1 MSGPTTRSNRPRVAA
16 AEGPLRGRSKQGCWT
31 CRFRRKKCD
40 EQQAGT
46 GLCGNCSR
54 LRIDCLGW
62 GERRP
67 EWSKDPAQLKA
78 FKDAMK
84 AKIHHHMRSS
94 SDPLLSIAEPSQ
106 PATIEAPSSAYP
118 SSSANL
124 SQETITAPI
133 PSLALS
139 SSLVRQL
146 SSNSVDPYNYR
157 AFVEHVRILVAGANL
172 PRSCGVA
179 FEEIARLGEWKH
191 GELDQGRLSYR
202 ELAKRA
208 LRIEE
213 TLQAGL
219 EQHTIPPV
227 SAGTVPF
234 IQDDKEDMLRFINFS
249 EDDESRTSHA
259 SSDVPPEFTVL
270 ATAPIMGTINPS
282 TFKEKVPYS
291 LGLLPEVKG
300 SVVEPTVSMPHL
312 TGLLFLHSIVSGLN
326 QKVPEILSTSEQ
338 LIQLLMADERSGKL
352 PKNQKLLAVALVG
365 CLSDT
370 DNELVSG
377 LLASTL
383 GSVNDNET
391 AYNSAIALAHRTDP
405 LGYVA

>member
-1 MSGPTTRSNRPRVAA
+1 MRPPEFACTGYTARVQYQSKEISEIISSIITAHLLKFVFARMTKGPSKFRQAQHLSSRWEAQSGVPTRLSSKPLVGNSSNMASSRFGGAIAWKRTRMRKRSYSDYLCHPLMSGPTTRSNRPRVAA

-124 SQETITAPI
+124 SQETITAPF

-191 GELDQGRLSYR
+191 AELDQGRLSYR

-227 SAGTVPF
+227 SAGTVP
-234 IQDDKEDMLRFINFS
+234 
-249 EDDESRTSHA
+249 
-259 SSDVPPEFTVL
+259 
-270 ATAPIMGTINPS
+270 
-282 TFKEKVPYS
+282 
-291 LGLLPEVKG
+291 
-300 SVVEPTVSMPHL
+300 
-312 TGLLFLHSIVSGLN
+312 
-326 QKVPEILSTSEQ
+326 
-338 LIQLLMADERSGKL
+338 
-352 PKNQKLLAVALVG
+352 
-365 CLSDT
+365 
-370 DNELVSG
+370 
-377 LLASTL
+377 
-383 GSVNDNET
+383 
-391 AYNSAIALAHRTDP
+391 
-405 LGYVA
+405 